1 MGQKAP
7 PPSGQIWE
15 GGREG
20 GDPPPGATTAG
31 REGDRIVEG
40 ERRHRL
46 ERCRPPRSPLRPD
59 LGGREGARGATA
71 VASTLRAIVVS
82 TGSGRE
88 PPPPPPF
95 TLPPL
100 VAAAAS
106 TLRAAVVSTESGR
119 EPPPPPPSAMP
130 PLGAAATA
138 PGEERR
144 GDLERREGREERER
158 WEGRA
163 EEADLMILVGLPLK

>member
-1 MGQKAP
+1 M
-7 PPSGQIWE
+7 
-15 GGREG
+15 EG
-20 GDPPPGATTAG
+20 GDPLLGAATAG
-31 REGDRIVEG
+31 REGDCIVEG
-40 ERRHRL
+40 GRRHRL

-59 LGGREGARGATA
+59 LREREGATGATA
-71 VASTLRAIVVS
+71 VASTLRAIVAS

-88 PPPPPPF
+88 PPPPLPF

-119 EPPPPPPSAMP
+119 EPPPPPPSATP

-138 PGEERR
+138 PEEERR

-158 WEGRA
+158 ERWEGRA
-163 EEADLMILVGLPLK
+163 GEADLMILVGRWRF